1 MVTGLAIAMIRTS
14 TFGAQTKVMLEPG
27 NPSQPFRQLT
37 AKLTGFRFLKIFRA
51 GIANGARGC
60 HPSDSVI
67 CFSTAQ
73 TGSVYFT
80 LAAYGGQITTR
91 QPIIIATLRAESALE
106 LPGVA
111 CGAILMPLMNPRYF
125 PNPLATF
132 IANNLDRWSLY
143 CFHHRCCISSLRCK
157 RRHIRMTS

>member
-1 MVTGLAIAMIRTS
+1 
-14 TFGAQTKVMLEPG
+14 MLEPG

-37 AKLTGFRFLKIFRA
+37 AKFTGFRFLKIFRA
-51 GIANGARGC
+51 GIADRAGGC

-80 LAAYGGQITTR
+80 LAAYGGQITAR
-91 QPIIIATLRAESALE
+91 QPVIIATLRAESALE

-111 CGAILMPLMNPRYF
+111 CGAILMPLINPRYF
-125 PNPLATF
+125 PNPPTTL
-132 IANNLDRWSLY
+132 IANDLSRWNL
-143 CFHHRCCISSLRCK
+143 H
-157 RRHIRMTS
+157 